1 MTNWYT
7 VGFTFAVYHCL
18 SRSLN
23 SHFCYPVIFKS
34 RYEELNMNTTYFP
47 ELPIEIANPMVSLYR
62 LLDTKKEHSDSLGE
76 HNSILELQLY
86 LQNVCHL
93 ARTVY
98 SPSITIRN
106 QPMLERLIRRSFS
119 LDRQLQAIAEHYE
132 WLENTE
138 TQMMKQISL
147 IVDSLVSENEL
158 LSN

>member
-1 MTNWYT
+1 MDFI
-7 VGFTFAVYHCL
+7 FTAHHGL
-18 SRSLN
+18 SLN
-23 SHFCYPVIFKS
+23 SHFCCPVIFKS
-34 RYEELNMNTTYFP
+34 RNDELNMNTPYFP

-62 LLDTKKEHSDSLGE
+62 LLDTKKKHSDSLGE

-98 SPSITIRN
+98 SPPITIIN
-106 QPMLERLIRRSFS
+106 KPMLERLIRHSFS

-138 TQMMKQISL
+138 TQMMKQMSL
-147 IVDSLVSENEL
+147 IVDTLVSEHEH